1 MVVKVVAAG
10 YGKWGEYTGLLLDS
24 LRRHEPSA
32 EIVIVDNGSPEPYPA
47 EPEVVHLPRNE
58 PYAKAM
64 NHGVAQGRDDWQWL
78 VALNNDVLCSG
89 PFIDTLAQLPPGAIV
104 GPQMGRIIHYEFL
117 LGWCIC
123 IPRYIWDSIGPF
135 DEDYPRATFED
146 IDYSYRARLAG
157 YRVLQMW
164 DLPFIHFDAGTRRD
178 AQINRLH
185 IWAGAM
191 FERKHG
197 IPAPLTRYSPQGLV
211 DSGWL

>member
-1 MVVKVVAAG
+1 MRIKIVAAG
-10 YGKWGEYTGLLLDS
+10 YGKWEKYTGPLLAS
-24 LRRHEPSA
+24 LHQHEPGA
-32 EIVIVDNGSPEPYPA
+32 EIAIVDNGSPEPYPT
-47 EPEVVHLPRNE
+47 EPEVIHLARNE
-58 PYAKAM
+58 PYARAM
-64 NHGVAQGRDDWQWL
+64 NHGVAHGSDDWDWL

-89 PFIDTLAQLPPGAIV
+89 PVAPWLARIKPGAIV
-104 GPQMGRIIHYEFL
+104 GPELGHIIHYDFL

-123 IPRYIWDSIGPF
+123 IPRYVWDDIGGF

-157 YRVLQMW
+157 YRVEQVW

-178 AQINRLH
+178 PQIGALH

-197 IPAPLTRYSPQGLV
+197 VPLPLTRYSPQGLI
-211 DSGWL
+211 DSRWL